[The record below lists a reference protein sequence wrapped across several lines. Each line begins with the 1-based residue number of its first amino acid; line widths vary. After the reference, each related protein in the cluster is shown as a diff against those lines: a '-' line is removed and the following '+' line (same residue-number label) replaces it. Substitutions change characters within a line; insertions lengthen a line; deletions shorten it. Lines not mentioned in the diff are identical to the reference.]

1 MIKFRDLEQTNGGIK
16 VQNEICDN
24 KSDGQSDAGSWVK
37 EDT

>member
-1 MIKFRDLEQTNGGIK
+1 MIKFRWLRADKRGDQS
-16 VQNEICDN
+16 QNEICDK